1 MLALMLATQPLR
13 KEAAMRVTIGLA
25 LACSCLR
32 MGAQTP
38 PEIDLQNLKQ
48 YVGAPQTQQMQQT
61 QDPTPNR
68 GALSPKVTEDKE
80 SGRAGGLSR
89 EELQFRENQRL
100 EAELKDLKGK
110 DKGPRRFASDLF
122 DTRQANPAATTEGG
136 IAEDYVLG
144 TGDTLAVNV
153 FGSATF
159 DLPAQVDGRG
169 EIIIPK
175 VGSVKVA
182 GLTLGKA
189 KQAVQ
194 GLVGRQFSRTTVDLQ
209 VMKLREVRVFV
220 MGEVYRSGSYLVP
233 SLSSLVNVLS
243 LAGGP
248 TSAGSFRD
256 IRVVRGGQ
264 MIHRLDL
271 YPLRAEGRGNVNFS
285 LQSGDVLFVPIV
297 GTRVLMDGAFLRV
310 AAPTREPGEGG
321 AGIQVELRPEE
332 SAWEAVRFMGGL
344 LPSAYASLI
353 TLQRLDPSGVIS
365 MQNLTNTEATLRGTR
380 LYPND
385 VLRALT
391 QIERTEGVVEVNGKV
406 RVPGR
411 FEHKAGMRVK
421 DLLAGQDQLL
431 PDTYLGRG
439 ELLRTYRDERR
450 ELFSFDV
457 TKALDGDPAHNL
469 VLEPRDQLSFFS
481 ITAFRLPRK
490 VSVSGPFTHPGTF
503 DWTEN
508 MRATDLVFRAG
519 IPQLSANRFY
529 AELAHTK
536 DGKPSQVVRLDLEKL
551 LSTEAGSPVSL
562 KDDILN
568 PKIEPYDV
576 LSLFEKPDY
585 RTHRTVRITGM
596 VARPGTYVLDQVKPT
611 LSQLI
616 QRAGGL
622 TAEAMPKAGIFLRS
636 LQGGADPQTKAVGDI
651 LGRLNE
657 TKLLVEKETAVGQA
671 QKTSLFRPPVLH
683 GLADAKLNRMV
694 VDFDGALKGLKDQDV
709 EMLDGDDVIIP
720 RQTDAAYVVG
730 ETASPFATYKIT
742 PGTKVGVLLKLAGGL
757 TRNADS
763 WNIRLVKADGR
774 IMDSWVNGKTVEPGD
789 TVIVP
794 QRIRRDTAWQ
804 DDLAALTPIAL
815 LLNAIR

>member
-1 MLALMLATQPLR
+1 
-13 KEAAMRVTIGLA
+13 MRLCVLIGLMA
-25 LACSCLR
+25 SLPAFGQSPSDL
-32 MGAQTP
+32 
-38 PEIDLQNLKQ
+38 DLQNLKQ
-48 YVGAPQTQQMQQT
+48 YVGAPQGQPLQQVL
-61 QDPTPNR
+61 DPTPNK
-68 GALSPKVTEDKE
+68 GSLATKGVESKE
-80 SGRAGGLSR
+80 PELSR
-89 EELQFRENQRL
+89 GDSSKEELQARENARI
-100 EAELKDLKGK
+100 EAEIKGLKAR

-122 DTRQANPAATTEGG
+122 DTRQANPSATTEGG
-136 IAEDYVLG
+136 ISEDYVLG

-159 DLPAQVDGRG
+159 DVPAQVDGRG
-169 EIIIPK
+169 EIVIPK

-209 VMKLREVRVFV
+209 VMKLREVRVFI
-220 MGEVYRSGSYLVP
+220 MGEVYKSGSYLVP

-248 TSAGSFRD
+248 TSSGSFRD

-264 MIHRLDL
+264 TIHRLDL

-285 LQSGDVLFVPIV
+285 LQSGDVLFVPVV

-310 AAPTREPGEGG
+310 AAPTREVGEGG
-321 AGIQVELRPEE
+321 SGIQLELRPEE

-344 LPSAYASLI
+344 LPTAYGSLI
-353 TLQRLDPSGVIS
+353 TLQRVDPNGVIS
-365 MQNLTNTEATLRGTR
+365 VHNISNTEGALRGTK
-380 LYPND
+380 LFFND
-385 VLRALT
+385 VLRALGQT
-391 QIERTEGVVEVNGKV
+391 ERTEGVVDVSGRV

-411 FEHKAGMRVK
+411 FAHKAGMRVK
-421 DLLAGQDQLL
+421 EVLTGQDQVL

-457 TKALDGDPAHNL
+457 AKALEGDPAHNL

-481 ITAFRLPRK
+481 LTAFRLPQT
-490 VSVSGPFTHPGTF
+490 VSVIGPFTHPGTF
-503 DWTEN
+503 GWTEN
-508 MRATDLVFRAG
+508 MRAADLVFRAG
-519 IPQLSANRFY
+519 IPQLSANRYY

-536 DGKPSQVVRLDLEKL
+536 DGKTSQVVRLDLEKL
-551 LSTEAGSPVSL
+551 LSTEERSPVTL

-568 PKIEPYDV
+568 PKIEPYDI
-576 LSLFEKPDY
+576 LSLYEKPDY

-596 VARPGTYVLDQVKPT
+596 VARPGSYVLDQVKPT
-611 LSQLI
+611 LTQLI

-622 TAEAMPKAGIFLRS
+622 LPEAMPKAGIFLRS
-636 LQGGADPQTKAVGDI
+636 LQGGADPQSKAVGDI

-657 TKLLVEKETAVGQA
+657 TKLLVEKESSAGQA
-671 QKTSLFRPPVLH
+671 QKTVLFRPPILH

-694 VDFDGALKGLKDQDV
+694 VDFEGALKGGKDQDV

-730 ETASPFATYKIT
+730 ETASPFATYKIA
-742 PGTKVGVLLKLAGGL
+742 PGTKVGDLVKMAGGT

-774 IMDSWVNGKTVEPGD
+774 IMDSWVKGKTVEPGD

-815 LLNAIR
+815 LLNAIRWR